1 MTLGPILFIYF
12 KIAGFRTQHTQLMA
26 ASLEMRPVWRN
37 PDQIRTI
44 QSAQIYLRTA
54 CHKIILPNLV
64 PLLFVNC
71 VVLSEV
77 VWLCFASFVLSLAY
91 LLLFLLFYTRHS
103 PDTAFNK
110 LQY

>member
-1 MTLGPILFIYF
+1 MTLGPILSIYF
-12 KIAGFRTQHTQLMA
+12 KTCRLSYTTYSAYGRFLRNAARMA
-26 ASLEMRPVWRN
+26 KSR
-37 PDQIRTI
+37 QIRTI
-44 QSAQIYLRTA
+44 QSAQTFLRTA

-64 PLLFVNC
+64 PLLFVTC
-71 VVLSEV
+71 VVLSEA